1 MNHERK
7 NSEDSILSCN
17 RIEIV
22 IKKDKQ
28 RKTRIRDE
36 NYDQIAKSPQIQYWL
51 NIMNDNKTLT
61 Q

>member
-22 IKKDKQ
+22 IKKRQTK
-28 RKTRIRDE
+28 K
-36 NYDQIAKSPQIQYWL
+36 
-51 NIMNDNKTLT
+51 NKNT
-61 Q
+61 